1 MRLQKE
7 VLGQFLET
15 VDSIICQ
22 FRQGGQNLRSGA
34 WKNKWGISGVCSRPR
49 KVAQETSQR
58 WGGAWNIL
66 EAASPRKSGELHPHF
81 QHRKLFFSY
90 FIDWAPYQI
99 YVKNFQS
106 L

>member
-58 WGGAWNIL
+58 WGGMEHSRGSKPKEVW
-66 EAASPRKSGELHPHF
+66 G
-81 QHRKLFFSY
+81 
-90 FIDWAPYQI
+90 APP
-99 YVKNFQS
+99 S
-106 L
+106 LPA